1 MNDLKE
7 KVIDHDIEEK
17 KKKRA
22 IARKKRIRKRKMQK
36 LRALA
41 IRAILKLIPAIIMI
55 LIIALT
61 VIIVLNMKM
70 SNNGVFNY
78 LKVLEAVIPAG
89 ILLVID
95 ICLANKL
102 YTWMK
107 KNGVW

>member
-22 IARKKRIRKRKMQK
+22 IARKKRIRKRKMQRI
-36 LRALA
+36 RALA
-41 IRAILKLIPAIIMI
+41 IRTILKLIPAISMI
-55 LIIALT
+55 LIIALA

-78 LKVLEAVIPAG
+78 LKVLEVAIPAG

-95 ICLANKL
+95 IYLANKL